1 MKRISAAT
9 TVLTLTSTVS
19 AFTTISTPSFAVS
32 SKPSQIPLEM
42 GLFDGMKEA
51 FSAPPTSMSLDAQ
64 RETPIDRWMGWNV
77 KSTEDVQRV
86 AAAPVDFVDS
96 MDEKNYFKA
105 VLSKPMGI
113 VFEENDEENGGI
125 FVVSL
130 SEGGAA
136 ETEGTTKPGD
146 QLVAVNTIKVS
157 GMVFDDALGNIV
169 DATGETT
176 ELTFFR
182 GSEAQLYGPTGASQ
196 GWLDEFIAKTE
207 VKA

>member
-1 MKRISAAT
+1 MKRIAAAT

-19 AFTTISTPSFAVS
+19 AFTTISTPSFAVT
-32 SKPSQIPLEM
+32 SKPTQIPLEM

-51 FSAPPTSMSLDAQ
+51 FSAPPTSTIDAQ

-77 KSTEDVQRV
+77 QSTEEVQRV
-86 AAAPVDFVDS
+86 AAVPVDFVDS
-96 MDEKNYFKA
+96 MDEKNYVKA
-105 VLSKPMGI
+105 VLTKPMGI

-146 QLVAVNTIKVS
+146 QLVAVNVNKVS
-157 GMVFDDALGNIV
+157 GMTFDDALGNII

-207 VKA
+207 EKA

>member
-1 MKRISAAT
+1 MKRIAAAT

-19 AFTTISTPSFAVS
+19 AFTTISTPSFAVT

-51 FSAPPTSMSLDAQ
+51 FSAPPTSTIDAQ

-77 KSTEDVQRV
+77 QSTEEVQRV
-86 AAAPVDFVDS
+86 AAVPVDFVDS
-96 MDEKNYFKA
+96 MDEKNYVKA
-105 VLSKPMGI
+105 VLTKPMGI

-146 QLVAVNTIKVS
+146 QLVAVNVNKVS
-157 GMVFDDALGNIV
+157 GMAFDDALGNIV
-169 DATGETT
+169 DSTGETT